1 MAPTTPAGRK
11 RGRKPK
17 KHVVPGSSTHRMREF
32 RERQRLQMTDSEK
45 EEARRVNS
53 LATKANYIP
62 MSMLSNDE
70 WLVTTAKMQAR
81 RKIYSNEY
89 SGER

>member
-1 MAPTTPAGRK
+1 MALTTPAGRK

-17 KHVVPGSSTHRMREF
+17 KHVVPGSSTYRMREF

-45 EEARRVNS
+45 EEARRLNS
-53 LATKANYIP
+53 LATKANYMP

-70 WLVTTAKMQAR
+70 
-81 RKIYSNEY
+81 
-89 SGER
+89 

>member
-1 MAPTTPAGRK
+1 MAQTTPAGRK

-17 KHVVPGSSTHRMREF
+17 KHVVPGSSTFRMREF

-45 EEARRVNS
+45 EEARRLNS
-53 LATKANYIP
+53 LATKANYMP
-62 MSMLSNDE
+62 MSMLNNDE

-81 RKIYSNEY
+81 REIYSNEY

>member
-32 RERQRLQMTDSEK
+32 RERQRLQMTASKK

-53 LATKANYIP
+53 LATKANYVP

-81 RKIYSNEY
+81 REIYSNEY

>member
-1 MAPTTPAGRK
+1 
-11 RGRKPK
+11 
-17 KHVVPGSSTHRMREF
+17 
-32 RERQRLQMTDSEK
+32 MTDSKK
-45 EEARRVNS
+45 EEARRMNS
-53 LATKANYIP
+53 LATKANYVP

-81 RKIYSNEY
+81 REIYSNEY

>member
-17 KHVVPGSSTHRMREF
+17 KHVVPGSSTYRMWEF
-32 RERQRLQMTDSEK
+32 RERQWLQMSDSEK
-45 EEARRVNS
+45 EEARRLNS
-53 LATKANYIP
+53 LATKANYMP
-62 MSMLSNDE
+62 MSMLNNDE

-81 RKIYSNEY
+81 REIYSNEY